1 MQEPSVD
8 NNFQVQ
14 HAELLLSSFRELTG
28 TPLVQGE
35 TAEAVYHAPF
45 PILSHT
51 TDSDPILNY
60 GNLTAQH
67 LFELPWSKF
76 TQMPS
81 RLTAE
86 PGLRSER
93 ASMFDRMRKIGWI
106 DDYEGIRISASGKRF
121 RMRAGIIW
129 TITDANGKRVGE
141 AATFKDITPL

>member
-8 NNFQVQ
+8 NHFQAQ
-14 HAELLLSSFRELTG
+14 HAELLLSSFLGFTG
-28 TPLVQGE
+28 MPLVQEE
-35 TAEAVYHAPF
+35 TAEAVYQAPF

-51 TDSDPILNY
+51 TDNDPILNY
-60 GNLTAQH
+60 GNLTAQN
-67 LFELPWSKF
+67 LFEMPWAKF

-86 PGLRSER
+86 PGLREKR

-106 DDYEGIRISASGKRF
+106 NDYEGIRISASGKRF

-129 TITDANGKRVGE
+129 TITDANGNRVGE